1 MADEGRDD
9 ADLLHSLSEVINA
22 DLDLQRILQVA
33 TDAATALSGAAF
45 GGFFYNGRDE
55 AGQLYTFH
63 VVSGVDPAAFAGM
76 PPPRITALF
85 EPTFSGRGTVRIDD
99 LPSDPRL
106 SGLPPR
112 HLSVRSYLSTSVVA
126 RTGEVI
132 GALLF
137 GHPDPGVFDERSERA
152 VRSVAAQA
160 AVAIENAR
168 LLAAEQLARRQ
179 AEQTAARL
187 ALLQEVTARLAR
199 TLTTVEAVDA
209 VMETIVSRLGADR
222 AGVFLLTADGGLQA
236 VAGHQGL
243 TGSSAPQYSHLARGS
258 RDPVSV
264 TYATG
269 EPVLARSAGE
279 VRALLTPE
287 QMATVRS
294 LGSVAC
300 LPLVAAGARQGV
312 LGLGWEAPQELGDAE
327 VEMLSAAAGQLAQAL
342 ERARLYEAERA
353 ARFDL
358 SRSVAELSD
367 VSAALQ
373 RSLLP
378 RELPVVE
385 QLQVAVRYLPGVA
398 HAQVG
403 GDWYDVVATPG
414 GGATLVVGD
423 VQGHSLAAAAVM
435 GQLRTAL
442 HAYLSEG
449 HHPDV
454 ALARANLLMSEL
466 DPSVLA
472 TCSIFALDTQTGS
485 ARIVRAGH
493 PLPVLLRADG
503 SAGEV
508 AVDGGVP
515 LGVLDQATWPVTT
528 VTLDAGDRLVLYTDG
543 LVERRDADLD
553 HGVAALLS
561 AAGGV
566 APGRTAEQACDDLLA
581 ALGHGLTDD
590 VALLVCDYA
599 GPAEGRAAAAITLPT
614 DLRAIG
620 DARAFAAATLARW
633 GLGPLTDTV
642 TLLAS
647 EMVTNAMV
655 HTEGPATLELRRDGD
670 TVRLRVSDADTRPP
684 QLREGPEPDLESD
697 GGRGMVLV
705 EALSSSWG
713 VEPSGSGKTVWAD
726 VDALT

>member
-1 MADEGRDD
+1 M
-9 ADLLHSLSEVINA
+9 
-22 DLDLQRILQVA
+22 
-33 TDAATALSGAAF
+33 
-45 GGFFYNGRDE
+45 
-55 AGQLYTFH
+55 
-63 VVSGVDPAAFAGM
+63 VSGVDPAAFAGM

-112 HLSVRSYLSTSVVA
+112 HLSVRSYLATSVVA

-137 GHPDPGVFDERSERA
+137 GHPEPGVFDERSERA

-179 AEQTAARL
+179 AEQTTARL

-269 EPVLARSAGE
+269 EPLLARSAGE

-287 QMATVRS
+287 QAATVRS
-294 LGSVAC
+294 LGSLAC

-543 LVERRDADLD
+543 LIERRDADLD

-561 AAGGV
+561 AAAGGR
-566 APGRTAEQACDDLLA
+566 ARAQPPEQACDDLLA
-581 ALGHGLTDD
+581 VLGHGLTDD

-599 GPAEGRAAAAITLPT
+599 GPAEGRAAAAITLPA

-620 DARAFAAATLARW
+620 DARAFAVATLARW